1 MKQVEKI
8 WSEMAAKKAELAT
21 HKVELSILKELEKLT
36 QAAKDIQMDLRDSQ
50 GEIENAMQAL
60 NRAAENVGNEL
71 QYAEAIDSDIETV
84 IREAMK
90 AAEALGYDGPIPEV
104 DDANE
109 RRDSLRKV
117 FNEVYELYKKI

>member
-8 WSEMAAKKAELAT
+8 WLEMAAKKAELAT

-104 DDANE
+104 DDAYE

>member
-1 MKQVEKI
+1 
-8 WSEMAAKKAELAT
+8 MAAKKAELAT

-104 DDANE
+104 DDAYE